1 MMPQTPERPTTR
13 GPLWDKSMQR
23 LLSWLGKRIAV
34 GSLTVETP
42 KGALLRFSGTDKPE
56 LSAHW
61 QLHDWQP
68 LHRLFTGGSIGLA
81 ETYLEGRWSTPDLTA
96 LLEVAALNER
106 HLGRPAEGLALSRLF
121 QRLRH
126 AWRDN
131 SRRQAQRNIAAH
143 YDLGNAFYALWLD
156 PTMTYSSALFDEGTA
171 DLEQA
176 QRRKYTRLAQVA
188 GLESGAQTLEIGCG
202 WGGFLEH
209 AAQHYAV
216 DIRGISISRAQC
228 AYAQE
233 RLQRQALDTR
243 ARVEFCD
250 YRDVNGRF
258 DQVVSI
264 EMFEAVGER
273 YWGAYADTLKRVLAP
288 DGTAALQII
297 TIAEDRFEAY
307 RHQPDF
313 IQHYIFPG
321 GMLPSNQAL
330 TALLERAGLEIRSR
344 LHFGQDYARTLSAW
358 RDRFDASWDAIKTLG
373 FDERFKRLW
382 HFYLGYC
389 EAGFRQQ
396 TVDVVQLGVG
406 HAT

>member
-1 MMPQTPERPTTR
+1 
-13 GPLWDKSMQR
+13 
-23 LLSWLGKRIAV
+23 
-34 GSLTVETP
+34 
-42 KGALLRFSGTDKPE
+42 
-56 LSAHW
+56 
-61 QLHDWQP
+61 
-68 LHRLFTGGSIGLA
+68 
-81 ETYLEGRWSTPDLTA
+81 
-96 LLEVAALNER
+96 
-106 HLGRPAEGLALSRLF
+106 
-121 QRLRH
+121 
-126 AWRDN
+126 
-131 SRRQAQRNIAAH
+131 
-143 YDLGNAFYALWLD
+143 
-156 PTMTYSSALFDEGTA
+156 MTYSSALFDEGTA